1 MNVFLRRDDQMY
13 QFNST
18 STLIEGRGFDGSGG
32 SGDCHIR
39 TATAGGAHAVPA
51 YRHIFKKKIMGHARM
66 MTIVI
71 P

>member
-1 MNVFLRRDDQMY
+1 VNVFLRRDDQMY

-39 TATAGGAHAVPA
+39 TAAAGCAHAVPA
-51 YRHIFKKKIMGHARM
+51 YRHIKNNYETHARM
-66 MTIVI
+66 MAIVI